1 MGFVEVNLD
10 EFELKPFEFWGKN
23 WALVTAGT
31 KDNVNTMTVG
41 WGSVGVLWQKKVV
54 SIYIRPQR
62 YTKEFVDKNDKFSI
76 TSFGEER
83 RNELAYL
90 GKVSGKQEDKISK
103 AGLTVAYD
111 DGVPYISEGNIILI
125 CKKLYET
132 EINPVLFTDK
142 SIDNFYPEKDYHT
155 QYIAEVEKILIRE

>member
-1 MGFVEVNLD
+1 MGFVEVNID
-10 EFELKPFEFWGKN
+10 EFELKPFEFWEKN

-103 AGLTVAYD
+103 AGLTVAFD

>member
-1 MGFVEVNLD
+1 MGFVEVNKD
-10 EFELKPFEFWGKN
+10 EFELNPFKFWGKD

-41 WGSVGVLWQKKVV
+41 WGSLGELWQKNVAV
-54 SIYIRPQR
+54 IYIRPQR

-83 RNELAYL
+83 RSELAYL
-90 GKVSGKQEDKISK
+90 GKVSGKQEDKIKK

-111 DGVPYISEGNIILI
+111 DGVPYISEGKIILI
-125 CKKLYET
+125 CRKLYEN
-132 EINPVLFTDK
+132 EINPALFIDK
-142 SIDNFYPEKDYHT
+142 SIDNFYPEKDYHI
-155 QYIAEVEKILIRE
+155 QYIAEVEKILVRE